1 MSVKLSK
8 HPSFSQY
15 LIAECAAPSEET
27 ARALVE
33 ATARWANCE
42 ILHESHRSP
51 RAYAA
56 VHTWFL
62 APLAVSPTAEQALPM
77 AA

>member
-15 LIAECAAPSEET
+15 LIAECTASSEET

-51 RAYAA
+51 RAYAEA
-56 VHTWFL
+56 HTWFL
-62 APLAVSPTAEQALPM
+62 APLASNGVAEQTHAM
-77 AA
+77 AV